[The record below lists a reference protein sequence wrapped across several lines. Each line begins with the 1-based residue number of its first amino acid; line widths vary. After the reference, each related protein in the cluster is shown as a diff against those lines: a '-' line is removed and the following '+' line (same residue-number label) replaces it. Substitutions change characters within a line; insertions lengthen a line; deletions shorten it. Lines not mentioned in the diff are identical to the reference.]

1 MSSFFTGPITT
12 TRVVSIHLKKETNL
26 LDFALSRKNCKI
38 NHNNLWRCTH
48 YSKNYSIN
56 IYSSGKNILFTKVL
70 NDKEIYNEMTKL
82 FNGNIPYKI
91 ELRNWSVK
99 FKFHQYL
106 NLDSLN
112 RDLKNSDLNRIFNII
127 YQEKVMKCS
136 DSNTYPKETV
146 QMNKQAFTAIIL
158 RPFKGTNVS
167 NITFTIFATGAIGVT
182 GLKSV
187 NDIEIVKEYLF
198 ISLIKKLNDNVADT
212 LIKEEHIE
220 LFSF

>member
-1 MSSFFTGPITT
+1 
-12 TRVVSIHLKKETNL
+12 
-26 LDFALSRKNCKI
+26 
-38 NHNNLWRCTH
+38 
-48 YSKNYSIN
+48 
-56 IYSSGKNILFTKVL
+56 
-70 NDKEIYNEMTKL
+70 
-82 FNGNIPYKI
+82 
-91 ELRNWSVK
+91 
-99 FKFHQYL
+99 
-106 NLDSLN
+106 
-112 RDLKNSDLNRIFNII
+112 
-127 YQEKVMKCS
+127 MKCS